1 VIYYR
6 VQIRRISGAKSTAMR
21 FPISNFCTNVQYP
34 ARTFSVSRTASRYSV
49 EDMSKVRTVCVYCG
63 SSDGTREVYRA
74 VAREL
79 GNALANAGFRLVYGG
94 GCVGLM
100 GVVADAVLSGGG
112 EVIGI
117 IPQYLV
123 DREVAHRGLTGLQIV
138 ENMHQR
144 KHMMAELA
152 DAFVAM
158 PGGYGTLDELCEVLG
173 WAQLGLH
180 SKPVI
185 LLDTEDYWQPL
196 FSMLDHAVNEGFLKP
211 NNRENALRASCVE
224 EVLTILHQV

>member
-1 VIYYR
+1 M
-6 VQIRRISGAKSTAMR
+6 A
-21 FPISNFCTNVQYP
+21 
-34 ARTFSVSRTASRYSV
+34 
-49 EDMSKVRTVCVYCG
+49 KVRTVCVYCG

-79 GNALANAGFRLVYGG
+79 GNSLANAGFRLVYGG

-100 GVVADAVLSGGG
+100 GVVADAVLLSGG
-112 EVIGI
+112 EAVGI
-117 IPQYLV
+117 IPQHLV

-196 FSMLDHAVNEGFLKP
+196 FSMLDHAVNEGFLKS
-211 NNRENALRASCVE
+211 NNREKALRASCVE
-224 EVLTILHQV
+224 EVMTILHQV